1 MTNFLE
7 FFGPSVVTANAVLDG
22 FGIILQL
29 DTLLYIGLGM
39 PVGMLV
45 GAFPGVT
52 ATMAVALASGFT
64 LTLEPMQGL
73 SVLLTIYVAAQ
84 FGDRV
89 PAILI
94 NTPGTPASISTT
106 FDGYPLAKQGRA
118 GLAMTIS
125 AFGSAFGMLVGV
137 VLLAL
142 IAIPLAR
149 FARAFGPAEL
159 FALVVFGLT
168 MMIGVSSG
176 RIIKGLIAGCFGL
189 FLAAVGRDPVSG
201 DARFTMDVLE
211 LNSGVPFIPV
221 IIGVFGV
228 AEVLN
233 QMLTHNPRASQ
244 LKPIA
249 QMGQWWPDKTTT
261 KRLAKPTAVGA
272 ATGSVI
278 GLVPAVGG
286 DISGI
291 IGWDNARR
299 MSKNKDEFGK
309 GSVEG
314 LMAGDTSTTT
324 TLGGSVTTTM
334 ALGIPGDSVMAVLI
348 GSMMI
353 WGIQPGPGLFASDPS
368 MVYSLVAILTIATVL
383 SLALSLLRMKSMVK
397 LLELNQAYL
406 WIIILVFCMV
416 GTYSISNSVFDVA
429 VMLIMGLIGLF
440 MLRFGFPAG
449 PTVLGLILG
458 PLAES
463 NLRRTLIGGGWE
475 SFLQSPIAMILFIVS
490 AAALL
495 FPPLRQM
502 SKRRKSELKNTSRF
516 SSNVP

>member
-1 MTNFLE
+1 MTHFIE
-7 FFGPSVVTANAVLDG
+7 SIGPSLVTANAVLDG
-22 FGIILQL
+22 FSIILQF

-39 PVGMLV
+39 LVGMLV

-52 ATMAVALASGFT
+52 ATMAVALAAGFT
-64 LTLEPMQGL
+64 MTMEPMQGL

-106 FDGYPLAKQGRA
+106 FDGYPLAKKGRA
-118 GLAMTIS
+118 GLAMTVS
-125 AFGSAFGMLVGV
+125 AFGSAIGMLFGI

-149 FARAFGPAEL
+149 FAREFGPPEL

-201 DARFTMDVLE
+201 DARFTMDILE

-221 IIGVFGV
+221 IIGIFGV

-233 QMLTHNPRASQ
+233 QMVTHNQHKAQ

-249 QMGQWWPDKTTT
+249 QMGQWWPDRKTT
-261 KRLAKPTAVGA
+261 KSLIKPTAIGA

-299 MSKNKDEFGK
+299 MSKKKEEFGK
-309 GSVEG
+309 GSLEG

-353 WGIQPGPGLFASDPS
+353 WGIQPGPALFSSNPS
-368 MVYSLVAILTIATVL
+368 MVYSLVAILTVATLL
-383 SLALSLLRMKSMVK
+383 SLAMSLLRMKSMVK

-416 GTYSISNSVFDVA
+416 GTYSISNSVFDVMIML
-429 VMLIMGLIGLF
+429 VMGVIGLL
-440 MLRFGFPAG
+440 MLRLGFPAG

-458 PLAES
+458 PLAEA

-475 SFLQSPIAMILFIVS
+475 SFLSSPIAMILFIVS

-495 FPPLRQM
+495 FPPLREM
-502 SKRRKSELKNTSRF
+502 SRRRKAELKDHSQF